1 MKNKR
6 LKVIYFSTGGS
17 DVKHANF
24 TWNRVLLFVGAA
36 IIVAIFLVGG
46 VLGGFTNAYKSTRVE
61 TLQRKNKIL
70 TEQLSHMDNQVQ
82 EIHSKMETLETRDND
97 LRVYVNLPK
106 IENETWQVG
115 IGGSFSP
122 EEYDLDFLTKETG
135 NQAMMVRM
143 LIEKIDRQIDLA
155 EKSQVDIES
164 AAFQKK
170 SLLEATPSIQPVEGR
185 ITDKFG
191 MRLDPFI
198 EKVKMHTGVDIS
210 AEIGTKV
217 VASAN
222 GVVDRVVSRYRTNQG
237 YGKLVVVDHGNGYKT
252 AYAHLNKILVMKGQK
267 VKRWQVIGEVGNT
280 GRSTGPH
287 LHYEVIHND
296 RKINPELYIFN

>member
-17 DVKHANF
+17 DVKHANL
-24 TWNRVLLFVGAA
+24 TWNRLLLFVGGA
-36 IIVAIFLVGG
+36 IVVAIFLVAG
-46 VLGGFTNAYKSTRVE
+46 VLGGFTNIYKSTQVQ
-61 TLQRKNKIL
+61 TLQRQNKIL
-70 TEQLSHMDNQVQ
+70 TEQLSHMDTQVQ
-82 EIHSKMETLETRDND
+82 EIHTKMENLETRDND

-106 IENETWQVG
+106 IEDETWEVG
-115 IGGSFSP
+115 IGGNFAP

-135 NQAMMVRM
+135 NQTLMVRM
-143 LIEKIDRQIDLA
+143 LLEKIERQIDLA
-155 EKSQVDIES
+155 EKSQANIEN
-164 AAFQKK
+164 AAYQKK
-170 SLLEATPSIQPVEGR
+170 SLLEATPSIKPVEGR

-198 EKVKMHTGVDIS
+198 EKVKMHTGIDIS

-222 GVVDRVVSRYRTNQG
+222 GVVERVVDRYRPNQG
-237 YGKLVVVDHGNGYKT
+237 YGKRIIVNHGNGYKT
-252 AYAHLNKILVMKGQK
+252 AYAHLNKILVSEGQK

-287 LHYEVIHND
+287 LHYEVIYND
-296 RKINPELYIFN
+296 RKINPSLFIFN